1 MTISERYRKLYQDIL
16 AFSQGFQGECCAEAE
31 RVPQQLFEKALGEL
45 APFDEAVGE
54 IPRIRLEEKL
64 TPVLLKSHS
73 VLDRAR
79 RLLDEGGESDRAAE
93 VWELEQQIY
102 RLLNDL

>member
-16 AFSQGFQGECCAEAE
+16 AFSQGFQGEGSAETE
-31 RVPQQLFEKALGEL
+31 RVPQLFEKALGEL

-64 TPVLLKSHS
+64 TPILLKSHV
-73 VLDRAR
+73 VLDRAPL
-79 RLLDEGGESDRAAE
+79 LLDEGGEPDRAAE

>member
-1 MTISERYRKLYQDIL
+1 MTISERYRKLYQDL
-16 AFSQGFQGECCAEAE
+16 LVFSQGFQGEDSAETAS
-31 RVPQQLFEKALGEL
+31 VPQLFEKALGEL
-45 APFDEAVGE
+45 APFGEAVGE

-79 RLLDEGGESDRAAE
+79 LLLDEGGEPDRAAE

>member
-16 AFSQGFQGECCAEAE
+16 AFSQNFQGESAAETE
-31 RVPQQLFEKALGEL
+31 RVPHLLEKALGEL

-64 TPVLLKSHS
+64 TPVLLKSHAS
-73 VLDRAR
+73 LDRAR
-79 RLLDEGGESDRAAE
+79 LLLDEEGEPDRAAA

>member
-1 MTISERYRKLYQDIL
+1 MYQDIL
-16 AFSQGFQGECCAEAE
+16 AFSQGFQGEGSAETE
-31 RVPQQLFEKALGEL
+31 RVPQLFEKALGEL

-64 TPVLLKSHS
+64 TPILLKSHF

-79 RLLDEGGESDRAAE
+79 LLLDEGGEPDRAAE